1 MSEHPYDELP
11 GLLFGELNRAEVTV
25 VSNHLAD
32 CDDCRRELAVLA
44 ATSASLRAT
53 ARQAEAVGRE
63 AEAVGREAEAVGR
76 EEAAA
81 GQTQPGAGQALAGV
95 GQEQAVDSPERAAP
109 GSATL
114 PHRGTEPGTGSLE
127 AAPGAGEV
135 APGAGRAG
143 RRRRPLIGLA
153 AALAL
158 AVVAAAVLL
167 WTGPLRPDRPDS
179 TVPLAGVGAV
189 AASGQA
195 SMAGADGAQEMT
207 VTTHDLPA
215 LRPGQYYE
223 VWLLDPDAGA
233 VFPVGVLPPDGEARF
248 TLPASV
254 VGRYQAIDVSLEAD
268 DGDPTHSKR
277 SFLRGRYA

>member
-25 VSNHLAD
+25 VSDHLAG

-53 ARQAEAVGRE
+53 ARQAQTAADPEAV
-63 AEAVGREAEAVGR
+63 
-76 EEAAA
+76 
-81 GQTQPGAGQALAGV
+81 
-95 GQEQAVDSPERAAP
+95 
-109 GSATL
+109 
-114 PHRGTEPGTGSLE
+114 PGTVPGGGQG
-127 AAPGAGEV
+127 AARPGW
-135 APGAGRAG
+135 RH
-143 RRRRPLIGLA
+143 RPLIGLA

-158 AVVAAAVLL
+158 AVVAAVVF
-167 WTGPLRPDRPDS
+167 WTGLLRPDRSGS

-195 SMAGADGAQEMT
+195 SMAGDGGDRQMT
-207 VTTHDLPA
+207 VTADDLPA

-223 VWLLDPDAGA
+223 VWLLDPDAGT

-268 DGDPTHSKR
+268 DGDPAHSKR
-277 SFLRGRYA
+277 SLLRGRYA

>member
-1 MSEHPYDELP
+1 MSEHPYDDLP
-11 GLLFGELNRAEVTV
+11 GLLFGELNRAQVTA
-25 VSNHLAD
+25 VSDHLAT

-53 ARQAEAVGRE
+53 ARNAQTLPEAVLGVAA
-63 AEAVGREAEAVGR
+63 AEGTPAVQPHRVGR
-76 EEAAA
+76 
-81 GQTQPGAGQALAGV
+81 
-95 GQEQAVDSPERAAP
+95 
-109 GSATL
+109 
-114 PHRGTEPGTGSLE
+114 GTARP
-127 AAPGAGEV
+127 
-135 APGAGRAG
+135 G

-158 AVVAAAVLL
+158 ALVAAAVLL
-167 WTGPLRPDRPDS
+167 WTGPLRPDRPGG

-195 SMAGADGAQEMT
+195 SMAGDDGDRRMT
-207 VTTHDLPA
+207 VTTDHLPA

-223 VWLLDPDAGA
+223 VWLLDPNAGT

-268 DGDPTHSKR
+268 DGDPTHSKH
-277 SFLRGRYA
+277 SLLRGRYA

>member
-25 VSNHLAD
+25 VSDHLAG

-53 ARQAEAVGRE
+53 ARQA
-63 AEAVGREAEAVGR
+63 
-76 EEAAA
+76 
-81 GQTQPGAGQALAGV
+81 
-95 GQEQAVDSPERAAP
+95 QAVDGPERAVPDPAR
-109 GSATL
+109 L
-114 PHRGTEPGTGSLE
+114 PHRGAEPGTGSLE
-127 AAPGAGEV
+127 AAPA
-135 APGAGRAG
+135 AATPDAGRAG
-143 RRRRPLIGLA
+143 RRRRGPLIGLA

-158 AVVAAAVLL
+158 AVVAAVVL
-167 WTGPLRPDRPDS
+167 WTGPLRPDRS
-179 TVPLAGVGAV
+179 GGTVPLAGVGAV

-195 SMAGADGAQEMT
+195 SMVGDGGDRQMT
-207 VTTHDLPA
+207 VTADDLPA

-223 VWLLDPDAGA
+223 VWLLDPDAGT

-248 TLPASV
+248 TIPASV

-268 DGDPTHSKR
+268 DNDPAHSKR
-277 SFLRGRYA
+277 SLLRGRYA

>member
-1 MSEHPYDELP
+1 MSEHPYDDLP
-11 GLLFGELNRAEVTV
+11 GLLFGELNRAQVTA
-25 VSNHLAD
+25 VSDHLAT

-53 ARQAEAVGRE
+53 ARNAQMLPEAVPG
-63 AEAVGREAEAVGR
+63 V
-76 EEAAA
+76 AAA
-81 GQTQPGAGQALAGV
+81 EGTP
-95 GQEQAVDSPERAAP
+95 AVQ
-109 GSATL
+109 
-114 PHRGTEPGTGSLE
+114 PHRVDRGTARP
-127 AAPGAGEV
+127 
-135 APGAGRAG
+135 G

-158 AVVAAAVLL
+158 ALVAAAVLL
-167 WTGPLRPDRPDS
+167 WTGPLRPDRPGG

-195 SMAGADGAQEMT
+195 SMAGDDGDRRMT
-207 VTTHDLPA
+207 VTTDDLPA

-223 VWLLDPDAGA
+223 VWLLDPNAGT
-233 VFPVGVLPPDGEARF
+233 VFPVGVLPPDGGARF

-268 DGDPTHSKR
+268 DGDPTHSKH
-277 SFLRGRYA
+277 SLLRGRYA

>member
-1 MSEHPYDELP
+1 MSEHPYDDLP
-11 GLLFGELNRAEVTV
+11 GLLFGELNRAQVTA
-25 VSNHLAD
+25 VSDHLAT

-53 ARQAEAVGRE
+53 ARNAQRLPEAVPG
-63 AEAVGREAEAVGR
+63 V
-76 EEAAA
+76 AAA
-81 GQTQPGAGQALAGV
+81 EGTPAVQPHRV
-95 GQEQAVDSPERAAP
+95 GP
-109 GSATL
+109 GSAR
-114 PHRGTEPGTGSLE
+114 P
-127 AAPGAGEV
+127 
-135 APGAGRAG
+135 G

-158 AVVAAAVLL
+158 ALVAAAVLA
-167 WTGPLRPDRPDS
+167 WTGPLRPDRS
-179 TVPLAGVGAV
+179 GGTVPLAGVGAA

-195 SMAGADGAQEMT
+195 SMAGDDGDRRMT
-207 VTTHDLPA
+207 VTTDDLPA

-223 VWLLDPDAGA
+223 VWLLDPKAGR

-268 DGDPTHSKR
+268 DGDPTHSKH
-277 SFLRGRYA
+277 SLLRGRYA